1 MNYRLGALG
10 FLSGPTF
17 QEDGT
22 ANAGLHD
29 QRFALEW
36 VQKHIHLFGGDKS
49 RVTVFGES
57 AGGGSIMH
65 QITAYGGRKG
75 PVPFA
80 QALPQSPG
88 WTPLVSNQQQEQ
100 TYKDFLSYANVTDLA
115 AARELS
121 SAQVMLANAQQV
133 GAADYGQFVYG
144 PTVDGDFVPTL
155 PGVALLHGQFPKNLK
170 IMVGHNANEVRSSES
185 YRTQRYILTF
195 VQGLLFT
202 SPFVSDDA
210 SFTNFLQTALPSLRG
225 LPSVSDYITQELYPA
240 DAFPDQIA
248 RAAALISEAIFTCN
262 TYYLNTAYNNNTYAY
277 LFNIP
282 PALHGQDIP
291 YTYFNGPSEDVL
303 NTEIAIALQE
313 YITEWAQTG
322 NPNSEGVPNFPIYG
336 EDASLQRLNVT
347 GIDQIMDPTAN
358 ARCEWWQKALYA

>member
-29 QRFALEW
+29 QHFALEW

-65 QITAYGGRKG
+65 QITAYGGRKA

-100 TYKDFLSYANVTDLA
+100 TYKDFLNYANVTDLA

-170 IMVGHNANEVRSSES
+170 IMVGHNANEVRPVENYRAGICTDIRAGSPLHVSIRFRRRIFHKLLANRAPLSSRS
-185 YRTQRYILTF
+185 ALSKRLHHARTVPCGRVPRPDRARSSAHFRGYIHL
-195 VQGLLFT
+195 
-202 SPFVSDDA
+202 
-210 SFTNFLQTALPSLRG
+210 
-225 LPSVSDYITQELYPA
+225 
-240 DAFPDQIA
+240 
-248 RAAALISEAIFTCN
+248 
-262 TYYLNTAYNNNTYAY
+262 
-277 LFNIP
+277 
-282 PALHGQDIP
+282 
-291 YTYFNGPSEDVL
+291 
-303 NTEIAIALQE
+303 
-313 YITEWAQTG
+313 
-322 NPNSEGVPNFPIYG
+322 
-336 EDASLQRLNVT
+336 
-347 GIDQIMDPTAN
+347 
-358 ARCEWWQKALYA
+358 